1 MKRAGFCCEKGPSE
15 VPLCSPSDALKTTLF
30 RNIFLREKDLTKP
43 RMRILLTNDDG
54 VLSPVLHRTAAA
66 LAREHEVVVAAP
78 ALDQSGKS
86 HAFTHGEGRLLTY
99 AREEGAP
106 WPFYRVDGTPSDC
119 VKFAVSHLL
128 KNNPPDLVLSGP
140 NLGENAGV
148 SAVYSGT
155 VAAAREGA
163 LWGLPALAVSLSET
177 SDDHLEFA
185 LEWLCALLASPTL
198 LPAPG
203 TLWNINFP
211 ACAPEAVAGARF
223 APMSTVMFRDRYEE
237 SATPHQLPGHQLLGH
252 KPAADF
258 VPGTDD
264 EILARGFI
272 AVAPLQISQADT
284 AALARLKPLEARL
297 NDIGAR
303 ARNAYPISDF
313 IP

>member
-1 MKRAGFCCEKGPSE
+1 
-15 VPLCSPSDALKTTLF
+15 
-30 RNIFLREKDLTKP
+30 
-43 RMRILLTNDDG
+43 MRILLTNDDG

-66 LAREHEVVVAAP
+66 LAREHDVVIAAP

-99 AREEGAP
+99 GVDEAAP

-128 KNNPPDLVLSGP
+128 KETPPDLVLSGP

-177 SDDHLEFA
+177 SDAHLEFA
-185 LEWLCALLASPTL
+185 LDWLRGLLRDASL

-203 TLWNINFP
+203 TLWNVNFP
-211 ACAPEAVAGARF
+211 GCAPGAVAGARF
-223 APMSTVMFRDRYEE
+223 APRSTVMFRDRYEE
-237 SATPHQLPGHQLLGH
+237 TATAHALPGFQLLGH
-252 KPAADF
+252 KPAGEF
-258 VPGTDD
+258 VPETDD
-264 EILARGFI
+264 ALLARGYI
-272 AVAPLQISQADT
+272 TVAPLQISQTDP
-284 AALARLKPLEARL
+284 AALTRLKTLENKLEAMTT
-297 NDIGAR
+297 NGAP
-303 ARNAYPISDF
+303 APYPISDF
-313 IP
+313 VP